1 MFCKNCGNEI
11 LNGDRFCGNCGQPV
25 EGAKPEKV
33 IISSKLNDSVLMKL
47 LKIYFVKP
55 VSFFTELQGED
66 LVKTSVALFFGLS
79 IINGLF
85 NIIYSSALINSLFGM
100 IRKVPDMLADVG
112 ILSKQEAAQA
122 TKEMLM
128 SNQMADVKSK
138 INAMID
144 NKEIFLT
151 GFGHLIIMMIA
162 TAIILAI
169 LNATILKN
177 KIQLTDVFFIST
189 SSYIPLVISIA
200 LGSLA
205 TLISIVF
212 GAFVITSGYILSFI
226 TLYSGIRQI
235 SDEKNDKVFTLMAI
249 LFLVISAVLSI
260 LVVQEI
266 QSSIMTIVNNV
277 NSIKQ
282 FL

>member
-11 LNGDRFCGNCGQPV
+11 LNVDRFCGNCGQSV
-25 EGAKPEKV
+25 DGAKTEKV
-33 IISSKLNDSVLMKL
+33 IISSTLKDSVMIRL
-47 LKIYFVKP
+47 LKTYFVKP

-79 IINGLF
+79 IINGLL
-85 NIIYSSALINSLFGM
+85 NILYNSALINSVFGM
-100 IRKVPDMLADVG
+100 IKKLPDMLANFG
-112 ILSKQEAAQA
+112 IISRQEATQA
-122 TKEMLM
+122 TTEMLM
-128 SNQMADVKSK
+128 SNQMLDIKNK

-151 GFGHLIIMMIA
+151 GFGNVLVMIIV

-169 LNATILKN
+169 LNSIILKN
-177 KIQLTDVFFIST
+177 KIQFTDILFIST
-189 SSYIPLVISIA
+189 SSYIPLVLSMA
-200 LGSLA
+200 LGALA
-205 TLISIVF
+205 TLISIIF
-212 GAFVITSGYILSFI
+212 GAFVIISGYILSFI

-235 SDEKNDKVFTLMAI
+235 SNEKNDKVFTLMAI
-249 LFLVISAVLSI
+249 LFLVISAILSI
-260 LVVQEI
+260 LIVQEI
-266 QSSIMTIVNNV
+266 QSSIMTVANSF

>member
-1 MFCKNCGNEI
+1 MFCKNCGSEI
-11 LNGDRFCGNCGQPV
+11 LNGDRFCGNCGQSV
-25 EGAKPEKV
+25 DGAKPEKV

-128 SNQMADVKSK
+128 SNQMIDVKSK

-177 KIQLTDVFFIST
+177 KIQLADVFFIST
-189 SSYIPLVISIA
+189 SSYIPLVLSVA
-200 LGSLA
+200 LGSVA

-226 TLYSGIRQI
+226 ALYSGIRQI

>member
-11 LNGDRFCGNCGQPV
+11 LNGDRFCGNCGQSV
-25 EGAKPEKV
+25 DGAKTEKV
-33 IISSKLNDSVLMKL
+33 IISSTLKDSVMIRL

-79 IINGLF
+79 IINGLL
-85 NIIYSSALINSLFGM
+85 NILYNSALINSVFGM
-100 IRKVPDMLADVG
+100 IKKLPDILANFG
-112 ILSKQEAAQA
+112 IISRQEATQA
-122 TKEMLM
+122 TTEMLM
-128 SNQMADVKSK
+128 SNQMLDIKNK

-151 GFGHLIIMMIA
+151 GFGNVLVMIIV

-169 LNATILKN
+169 LNSIILKN
-177 KIQLTDVFFIST
+177 KIQFTDILFIST
-189 SSYIPLVISIA
+189 SSYIPLVLSMA
-200 LGSLA
+200 LGALA
-205 TLISIVF
+205 TLISIIF
-212 GAFVITSGYILSFI
+212 GAFVIISGYILSFI

-235 SDEKNDKVFTLMAI
+235 SNEKNDKVFTLMAI
-249 LFLVISAVLSI
+249 LFLVISAILSI
-260 LVVQEI
+260 LIVQEI
-266 QSSIMTIVNNV
+266 QSSIMTVANSF